1 MFLNVKEMPNV
12 QRDGINLYSNIS
24 INFTDAILGTVI
36 RVILLYS
43 IIRWCQNIL
52 ENFKDHTFHANL

>member
-1 MFLNVKEMPNV
+1 MFLNVKEMQNV

-36 RVILLYS
+36 RVTFFIQLLDDSRIY
-43 IIRWCQNIL
+43 WKTL
-52 ENFKDHTFHANL
+52 